1 MIEPSQSVLYSNSCN
16 EKENQERQHNKSRK
30 LTGCMFRRENALV
43 KYHIAVSFIV
53 CTVGYK

>member
-1 MIEPSQSVLYSNSCN
+1 MGSSKSVSYSNSRN

-43 KYHIAVSFIV
+43 KHHIAISFIV
-53 CTVGYK
+53 YTVGYT